1 MHKEKDRVAAM
12 DWNDIQHFV
21 TLVEQETLTAAA
33 QALDVQ
39 HSTVS
44 RRVAQLEAA
53 LGLRLF
59 DRIGKRYL
67 LTEDGERLYAHACE
81 LAKDVTVFQ
90 HLAREQRQAVTEV
103 ALTAPPVVLQAL
115 LLPKLADFYA
125 RHPRIRLQ
133 LQSSAQLSNLHQR
146 QADIALRLLRPQAPD
161 LVVRRLRSL
170 RFGFYADSGYL
181 RRSARA
187 DWQFLTLS
195 TQNPLSRWAQE
206 MIGSGAV
213 ALACNDFALIKQG
226 TCAGLGIGFLP
237 ADSVQA
243 ADGLQ
248 PVALQGTA
256 PQVHEETLHLVMHED
271 VRRSPAVRAVA
282 NFLVEVLSKEA

>member
-181 RRSARA
+181 RRSVRT

-213 ALACNDFALIKQG
+213 ALVCNDFALIKQG
-226 TCAGLGIGFLP
+226 VCAGIGIGFLP

-248 PVALQGTA
+248 PVVLQGA
-256 PQVHEETLHLVMHED
+256 EPEVREEILYLVMHED

-282 NFLVEVLSKEA
+282 DFLVEILTGDA